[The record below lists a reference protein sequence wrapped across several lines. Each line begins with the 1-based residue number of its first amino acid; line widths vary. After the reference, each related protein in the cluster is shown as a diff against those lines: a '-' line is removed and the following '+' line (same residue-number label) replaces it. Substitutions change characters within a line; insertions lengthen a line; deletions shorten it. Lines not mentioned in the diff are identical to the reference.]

1 MFHIS
6 PQRGWCTG
14 GGMRWGGK
22 KGLKQ
27 QICSTPYTHMHVYT
41 YTYTHTHIEDLANCD
56 NNLILISLALVWMY
70 VLFPAQSYTCGWAM
84 KY

>member
-1 MFHIS
+1 
-6 PQRGWCTG
+6 
-14 GGMRWGGK
+14 
-22 KGLKQ
+22 
-27 QICSTPYTHMHVYT
+27 MHVYT